1 MQDTK
6 TKAAARSESRWL
18 LSMQEAQTELHLSKA
33 TFSRLVLSG
42 ALGSITIGR
51 RRLIP
56 VADMERF
63 IAMRRD
69 AQAAQAAQTSVES
82 EAHRGS

>member
-1 MQDTK
+1 MQETRTRALDQQPP
-6 TKAAARSESRWL
+6 RWL
-18 LSMQEAQTELHLSKA
+18 LSMQEAQAELHLSKA

-56 VADMERF
+56 VVDIERF
-63 IAMRRD
+63 IAVRRD
-69 AQAAQAAQTSVES
+69 AQAAQAVES
-82 EAHRGS
+82 EARRDS

>member
-1 MQDTK
+1 MQDTR
-6 TKAAARSESRWL
+6 TRALDQQQQPPRWL
-18 LSMQEAQTELHLSKA
+18 LSMQEAQAELHLSKA

-56 VADMERF
+56 VADIERF
-63 IAMRRD
+63 IAVRRD
-69 AQAAQAAQTSVES
+69 AQAAQAVES
-82 EAHRGS
+82 EEHRGS

>member
-1 MQDTK
+1 MQDTR
-6 TKAAARSESRWL
+6 TRAMDQQPPRWL
-18 LSMQEAQTELHLSKA
+18 LSMQEAQAELRLSKA

-56 VADMERF
+56 VADIEKF
-63 IAMRRD
+63 IAVRRN
-69 AQAAQAAQTSVES
+69 AQAAQAVES
-82 EAHRGS
+82 EAHRASY